1 MLLDSIKSLIKLCQ
15 IFGLAPYAQ
24 YKNSWKQNGIN
35 EIVTIVFLFI
45 TSLNFLFCLIFNGI
59 VIDHNEP
66 NLIIAIY
73 TYSII
78 IICMHALVILAENF
92 YKRNQHIQLFNI
104 FIKLELIL
112 KSKQRIELDF
122 VGMLRFLHRSILLW
136 VIGTFGLSGLS
147 VLVLVKTRDINDIY
161 FFVTYALP
169 SLISKLSYIY
179 SMVLV
184 KLLSK
189 NVDALTKFAKSLSVD
204 RHNTEPLEVFGA
216 PYRRSRKHENNLS
229 RIEFLQKCQLLIWKA
244 SNLLNHTFYWSLSIG
259 FLNEFS
265 ILIFNCFFC
274 IQLFRK
280 PPEAGFWSILNIVS
294 WTIMN
299 LFNITYITSTC
310 ANIVNGVMFLTSSI
324 TINCQNEF
332 KPII

>member
-15 IFGLAPYAQ
+15 IFGLAPFSQNKTKA
-24 YKNSWKQNGIN
+24 NWKQNRTN
-35 EIVTIVFLFI
+35 ELVTIVFLFI
-45 TSLNFLFCLIFNGI
+45 TVLNFSFCLIFNGI

-78 IICMHALVILAENF
+78 IICVHALVILAEHF
-92 YKRNQHIQLFNI
+92 HKRNQHIQLFNV
-104 FIKLELIL
+104 FVKLELIL
-112 KSKQRIELDF
+112 KRNQGIELDF

-136 VIGTFGLSGLS
+136 TIGTIGLSGLS
-147 VLVLVKTRDINDIY
+147 VLVLIKTRDINDIY

-169 SLISKLSYIY
+169 SLLSKLSYIY

-184 KLLSK
+184 KMLSK
-189 NVDALTKFAKSLSVD
+189 NVDALTKFTKSMSVD
-204 RHNTEPLEVFGA
+204 PRNTKPLEVFGW
-216 PYRRSRKHENNLS
+216 PYRRSRRHENNLS
-229 RIEFLQKCQLLIWKA
+229 SIEFLQKCQLLIWKA
-244 SNLLNHTFYWSLSIG
+244 SNLLNHIFYWSLSIG

-265 ILIFNCFFC
+265 ILIFNSFFC

-280 PPEAGFWSILNIVS
+280 PPEAGFWSVLNVVS

-299 LFNITYITSTC
+299 LFNIIYITSTC
-310 ANIVNGVMFLTSSI
+310 ANVVNGVNFLAQCIS
-324 TINCQNEF
+324 N
-332 KPII
+332 